1 MMSIPINIVLVE
13 DHPADAELIIYELRQ
28 AGYMPMYQRVETEAT
43 YLAALNPA
51 IDIILADYSL
61 PQFDALRALELML
74 ASNFDIP
81 FIIVSGTIGEEVA
94 VSAMRHGA
102 ADYLLKDRLARL
114 GLAVAHALEQRRL
127 RIEARR
133 ATAAL
138 QASAELNQAVL
149 TALTAE
155 IAVLDSSGRIIAV
168 NDAWKHFARTH
179 GDPTFSATGIDINY
193 LDVCRRAADNGNN
206 AEAAQALL
214 GLQALIDGVQSYYTL
229 EYGYQTPEEVRWY
242 TMHATNLT
250 NHDGIVVAHEDI
262 TERKRAEQAMHAA
275 ETNYRMLVEHIPAI
289 IYRAAIDST
298 SSTLYVNPQIETI
311 LGFSSE
317 EWLADPQRWLTQ
329 LHPHDFDLVLNGVAR
344 AHTSNEPIHSEF
356 RMLARD
362 GHEVWFHDEAVVVR
376 DADGQPIFLQGV
388 MLDISDRK
396 RIEAQLIQAQK
407 MESIGRLAG
416 GIAHDFNNM
425 LSVII
430 GFIGSAQEVLPPD
443 NPAQRAL
450 KIAEQSAWR
459 GAKLTRQLLTF
470 ARKQIV
476 ELRVLNL
483 NIVIADLD
491 DMLRRLIGEDIEFVA
506 LLTAD
511 LKHVHADVGQLEQ
524 VITNLVVNARD
535 AMPSGGKLILKT
547 ANVTVADDSQQQII
561 AVGEYVLLTI
571 SDNGSGIDPE
581 VQQHIFEPFFTTK
594 EIGKGTGLGLAT
606 CYSIIK
612 QHGGTIKIDS
622 TLGIGTTVTV
632 YLPCVVAAIEEPPQ
646 STEHA
651 SVVRGTEMVLLVED
665 EPLVRELERAI
676 LNEQGY
682 VVVEASNGEEAW
694 RIVQALND
702 TQIALLVT
710 DVVMPQ
716 MGGHALAELV
726 LGMHP
731 NIKVLF
737 VSGYTTDTF
746 IHHNRLDSAT
756 NVLTKPFTRMAFAR
770 KVREVLDS

>member
-1 MMSIPINIVLVE
+1 MMGIPINIVLVE
-13 DHPADAELIIYELRQ
+13 DRQADAELVIYELRQ
-28 AGYMPMYQRVETEAT
+28 AGYTPQYQRVETETT
-43 YLAALNPA
+43 YLSALNPA

-61 PQFDALRALELML
+61 PQFNALRALDLML
-74 ASNFDIP
+74 ASNLDIP

-102 ADYLLKDRLARL
+102 DDYLLKDRLARL
-114 GLAVAHALEQRRL
+114 GVAVAHALEQRQLGR
-127 RIEARR
+127 EARR

-149 TALTAE
+149 KALTAE
-155 IAVLDSSGRIIAV
+155 IAVLDPSGMIIAV

-179 GDPTFSATGIDINY
+179 GDPMLSTTCIGINY
-193 LDVCRRAADNGNN
+193 LNVCRRAANDGDD
-206 AEAAQALL
+206 ADAAQTLI
-214 GLQALIDGVQSYYTL
+214 GLQSLIDGVQLHYTL
-229 EYGYQTPEEVRWY
+229 EYGFQTPEELRWY
-242 TMHATNLT
+242 VMHATPLT
-250 NHDGIVVAHEDI
+250 NRDGIVVAHEDI

-275 ETNYRMLVEHIPAI
+275 ESNYRMLVEHIPAI

-298 SSTLYVNPQIETI
+298 SSTLYVNPQIEAM

-317 EWLADPQRWLTQ
+317 EWVADPQHWLTQ
-329 LHPHDFDLVLNGVAR
+329 LHPNDLDSVLNGVAR

-376 DADGQPIFLQGV
+376 DTDGQPLFLQGV

-396 RIEAQLIQAQK
+396 RIEAQLLQSQK

-430 GFIGSAQEVLPPD
+430 GFIGSAQEALTPD

-491 DMLRRLIGEDIEFVA
+491 TMLRRLIGEDIEFVA
-506 LLTAD
+506 LLAAD
-511 LKHVHADVGQLEQ
+511 LKSVYADVGQLEQ

-547 ANVTVADDSQQQII
+547 TNATIDGDSQQQII
-561 AVGEYVLLTI
+561 TAGEYVVLTI
-571 SDNGSGIDPE
+571 SDNGSGIDPA

-622 TLGIGTTVTV
+622 TLGVGTTVII

-646 STEHA
+646 ITEPTLA
-651 SVVRGTEMVLLVED
+651 VQGTEMVLLVED
-665 EPLVRELERAI
+665 EPLVRELERTI

-682 VVVEASNGEEAW
+682 GVVEAANGEEAW
-694 RIVQALND
+694 RIVQALSD

-716 MGGHALAELV
+716 MGGQALAELV
-726 LGMHP
+726 LGIHP

-737 VSGYTTDTF
+737 VSGYTTNTF
-746 IHHNRLDSAT
+746 SHHWRSDSTT

>member
-1 MMSIPINIVLVE
+1 
-13 DHPADAELIIYELRQ
+13 
-28 AGYMPMYQRVETEAT
+28 
-43 YLAALNPA
+43 
-51 IDIILADYSL
+51 
-61 PQFDALRALELML
+61 
-74 ASNFDIP
+74 
-81 FIIVSGTIGEEVA
+81 
-94 VSAMRHGA
+94 
-102 ADYLLKDRLARL
+102 
-114 GLAVAHALEQRRL
+114 
-127 RIEARR
+127 
-133 ATAAL
+133 
-138 QASAELNQAVL
+138 
-149 TALTAE
+149 
-155 IAVLDSSGRIIAV
+155 
-168 NDAWKHFARTH
+168 
-179 GDPTFSATGIDINY
+179 
-193 LDVCRRAADNGNN
+193 
-206 AEAAQALL
+206 
-214 GLQALIDGVQSYYTL
+214 
-229 EYGYQTPEEVRWY
+229 
-242 TMHATNLT
+242 
-250 NHDGIVVAHEDI
+250 
-262 TERKRAEQAMHAA
+262 
-275 ETNYRMLVEHIPAI
+275 
-289 IYRAAIDST
+289 
-298 SSTLYVNPQIETI
+298 LYVNPQIETI

-476 ELRVLNL
+476 ELRVVNL
-483 NIVIADLD
+483 NFVIADLD
-491 DMLRRLIGEDIEFVA
+491 AMLRRLIGEDIEFVA
-506 LLTAD
+506 LLAAD
-511 LKHVHADVGQLEQ
+511 LKQVHADVGQLEQ

-547 ANVTVADDSQQQII
+547 ANITVDDDSQQPII

-581 VQQHIFEPFFTTK
+581 AQQHIFEPFFTTK

-612 QHGGTIKIDS
+612 QHDGIIKIDS
-622 TLGIGTTVTV
+622 TRDVGTTVTV
-632 YLPCVVAAIEEPPQ
+632 YLPCVVAALEEPPP
-646 STEHA
+646 STEHT
-651 SVVRGTEMVLLVED
+651 SMVRGSEMVLLVED

-694 RIVQALND
+694 RIVQALHD

-726 LGMHP
+726 LDMHP
-731 NIKVLF
+731 HIKVLF

-746 IHHNRLDSAT
+746 IHHNRLDFVT
-756 NVLTKPFTRMAFAR
+756 NVLAKPFTRMAFAR

>member
-1 MMSIPINIVLVE
+1 
-13 DHPADAELIIYELRQ
+13 
-28 AGYMPMYQRVETEAT
+28 
-43 YLAALNPA
+43 
-51 IDIILADYSL
+51 
-61 PQFDALRALELML
+61 
-74 ASNFDIP
+74 
-81 FIIVSGTIGEEVA
+81 
-94 VSAMRHGA
+94 
-102 ADYLLKDRLARL
+102 
-114 GLAVAHALEQRRL
+114 
-127 RIEARR
+127 
-133 ATAAL
+133 
-138 QASAELNQAVL
+138 
-149 TALTAE
+149 
-155 IAVLDSSGRIIAV
+155 
-168 NDAWKHFARTH
+168 
-179 GDPTFSATGIDINY
+179 
-193 LDVCRRAADNGNN
+193 
-206 AEAAQALL
+206 
-214 GLQALIDGVQSYYTL
+214 
-229 EYGYQTPEEVRWY
+229 
-242 TMHATNLT
+242 
-250 NHDGIVVAHEDI
+250 
-262 TERKRAEQAMHAA
+262 
-275 ETNYRMLVEHIPAI
+275 
-289 IYRAAIDST
+289 
-298 SSTLYVNPQIETI
+298 LYVNPQIETI
-311 LGFSSE
+311 LGYSSE

-329 LHPHDFDLVLNGVAR
+329 LHPHDLDLVLNGVAR

-476 ELRVLNL
+476 ELRVVNL
-483 NIVIADLD
+483 NFVIADLD
-491 DMLRRLIGEDIEFVA
+491 AMLRRLIGEDIEFVA
-506 LLTAD
+506 LLAAD

-535 AMPSGGKLILKT
+535 AMPSGGKLIMKT
-547 ANVTVADDSQQQII
+547 ANVTVDDDSQQQII

-581 VQQHIFEPFFTTK
+581 AQQHIFEPFFTTK

-612 QHGGTIKIDS
+612 QHDGTIKIDS
-622 TLGIGTTVTV
+622 TRGVGTTVTV
-632 YLPCVVAAIEEPPQ
+632 YLPCVVAALEEPPQ
-646 STEHA
+646 STEHV
-651 SVVRGTEMVLLVED
+651 SVVRGSEMVLLVED

-694 RIVQALND
+694 RIVQALHD

-726 LGMHP
+726 LDMHP
-731 NIKVLF
+731 HIKVLF

-746 IHHNRLDSAT
+746 IQHNRLDSAT
-756 NVLTKPFTRMAFAR
+756 NVLAKPFTRMAFAR